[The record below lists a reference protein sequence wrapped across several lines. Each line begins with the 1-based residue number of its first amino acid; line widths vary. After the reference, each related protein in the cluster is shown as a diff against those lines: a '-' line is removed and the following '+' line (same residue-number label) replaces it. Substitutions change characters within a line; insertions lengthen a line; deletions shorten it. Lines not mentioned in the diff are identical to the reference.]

1 MARDTVHVRY
11 VGDGAEVR
19 IGERL
24 LHIQRR
30 DNDARISTC
39 PIELVTASLG
49 G

>member
-11 VGDGAEVR
+11 ASDGAEVT
-19 IGERL
+19 IGERRL
-24 LHIQRR
+24 QIQRR